1 MENDEKITREPLGGR
16 RTLGRVCWNRGGGGA
31 GEQGEAGEQRRADSE
46 WQTER

>member
-16 RTLGRVCWNRGGGGA
+16 PSVCWNRGGGGA
-31 GEQGEAGEQRRADSE
+31 GEQGEAVEQRRADSE